1 MHLDIVYS
9 QIMTQKDIQAIKE
22 LLSEKKNI
30 VIVHHKNADG
40 DAIGSSVALNS
51 YLNLCGHRSNIISPN
66 NFPEFLKW
74 LDNKK
79 EIMIFNNSKN
89 QINLIETADIIFTL
103 DFNHLDRCGDMTD
116 LVNGSSAIK
125 ILIDHHENPSN
136 YADYM
141 YSDTEIS
148 STCEMVYHFVGKLGD
163 NSKINSSIAEA
174 IYTGIMTDTGSFKFS
189 STSSVTHKVVSDLID
204 KGADKTKIHNEIYD
218 NNRIEKI
225 KLLSYALSKIEVVD
239 EYNTSFI
246 SLSQNDLNKFDF
258 KKGDTEGIVNYGLSI
273 KEIKFAAIFIE
284 DAKEKII
291 KISFR
296 SKGDFDVNK
305 FSRDNF
311 NGGGHKNASGAI
323 SRDSMSST
331 ITNFKNALKNYKT
344 ELNI

>member
-1 MHLDIVYS
+1 
-9 QIMTQKDIQAIKE
+9 MTQKDIQAIKE

-51 YLNLCGHRSNIISPN
+51 YLKLCGHRSNIISPN

-89 QINLIETADIIFTL
+89 QINLIKTADIIFTL

-148 STCEMVYHFVGKLGD
+148 STCEMVYHFIGKLGD

-225 KLLSYALSKIEVVD
+225 KLLSYALSKIEVID

>member
-89 QINLIETADIIFTL
+89 QINLIKTADIIFTL

-116 LVNGSSAIK
+116 LVNNSSAIK

-148 STCEMVYHFVGKLGD
+148 STCEMVYHFIGKLGD

-225 KLLSYALSKIEVVD
+225 KLLSYALSKIEVID

-331 ITNFKNALKNYKT
+331 IINFKNALKNYKT